1 MSFKQAFLHTLKYEG
16 GYADIPEDRGG
27 ETYMGISRNF
37 HPYWPGWDIIDNY
50 KANVGPIAWNEKINN
65 TKLNHYVRQFY
76 RTQKWDRHRLGMIHN
91 SDVAAKVF
99 DMIVNHG
106 QGSRLV
112 QQAVNAVGG
121 NVKED
126 NFVGPKTVA
135 AINSVSP
142 TRLFNKLLEIR
153 RDYYHKIVENDPTQ
167 ARFLQGWLRRLES
180 FKKKA

>member
-1 MSFKQAFLHTLKYEG
+1 MSFEKAFTHTLRWEG
-16 GYADIPEDRGG
+16 GYANIAEDKGG
-27 ETYMGISRNF
+27 ETYRGIARRF
-37 HPYWPGWDIIDNY
+37 HGDWPGWQIIDEY
-50 KANVGPIAWNEKINN
+50 KRQVGPIRWNETINSP
-65 TKLNHYVRQFY
+65 TLEIMVHEFY
-76 RTQKWDRHRLGMIHN
+76 RQEKWLKHSLDRIQ
-91 SDVAAKVF
+91 SPDVAAKVF

-112 QQAVNAVGG
+112 QQAVNKLGG

-126 NFVGPKTVA
+126 NFVGPKTVQ

-153 RDYYHKIVENDPTQ
+153 KDYYHKIVENDPSQ

>member
-1 MSFKQAFLHTLKYEG
+1 MSFKKAFLHTLKWEG
-16 GYADIPEDRGG
+16 GYANIAEDKGG
-27 ETYMGISRNF
+27 ETYMGIARKF
-37 HPYWPGWDIIDNY
+37 YPLWPGWDIIDNY
-50 KANVGPIAWNEKINN
+50 KANVGPIPWNH
-65 TKLNHYVRQFY
+65 KLDNANLKNEVLEFY
-76 RTQKWDRHRLGMIHN
+76 RRQKWDRHRLGMIHN

-121 NVKED
+121 QVKED
-126 NFVGPKTVA
+126 NFVGPKTVQ

-153 RDYYHKIVENDPTQ
+153 EDYYNKIVANDPTQ
-167 ARFLQGWLRRLES
+167 ARFLKGWLRRLES